1 MGHRNKRMG
10 DAWYSM
16 RANSNS
22 PLNQG
27 VGWGTKVSTF
37 LRESHT
43 AIQNISQKAMAPFP
57 INPSVKDLT
66 KDIKKGYGPGHS
78 LAFDIMK
85 LPGTVHESYKKKI
98 KQTETAMKGGP
109 GMHNPAADLSL
120 KKDFVKKI
128 ETQHPL
134 VRVGLAEEEEEVNLG
149 RTKRKGW

>member
-78 LAFDIMK
+78 LAFDIIK
-85 LPGTVHESYKKKI
+85 LPHTVHKSYKKKI
-98 KQTETAMKGGP
+98 KQTEAGLEGGS

-134 VRVGLAEEEEEVNLG
+134 VLVGLAEKKKKVYLG
-149 RTKRKGW
+149 EKDAW